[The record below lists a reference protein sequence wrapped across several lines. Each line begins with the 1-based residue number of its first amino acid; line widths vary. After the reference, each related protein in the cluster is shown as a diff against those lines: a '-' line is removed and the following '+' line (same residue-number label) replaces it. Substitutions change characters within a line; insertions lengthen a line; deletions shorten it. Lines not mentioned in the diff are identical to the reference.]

1 MSENLRK
8 YFTTGEFAKI
18 CHVKKQTLFHYDE
31 IGLLTPEIKTAKGY
45 RYYSYQ
51 QYEVF
56 AVIELLKELKMPLKE
71 IRAFLQ
77 NKTPIESIELLEQQA
92 KLIEKKI
99 QNLTHLRE
107 ILDTKVAITKNALQ
121 TDFESISLVHSE
133 EELLLISESTL
144 DTTDKEFLNSV
155 SNFINYSDNYEL
167 YSGHPI
173 GAILHKDKM
182 IARDFEN
189 YSFLYTKMKRDWQ
202 GENIW
207 TKPSSFYIVGYHIGD
222 EVNIF
227 ETYDKLIAY
236 SKEHQLQLNGYSYE
250 EYILDA
256 VSVNNLDNY
265 VTKIMIEVKKS

>member
-92 KLIEKKI
+92 KFIEKKI

-182 IARDFEN
+182 ITRDFEN
-189 YSFLYTKMKRDWQ
+189 YSFLYTKMKKDWQ

>member
-18 CHVKKQTLFHYDE
+18 CHIKKQTLFHYDE

-92 KLIEKKI
+92 QLIEKKI

-107 ILDTKVAITKNALQ
+107 ILNKKVAITKNALQ

-189 YSFLYTKMKRDWQ
+189 YSFLYTKMNKDWQ
-202 GENIW
+202 GENTW

-236 SKEHQLQLNGYSYE
+236 SKEYQLQLNGYSYE

-265 VTKIMIEVKKS
+265 VTKIMIEVKKN

>member
-18 CHVKKQTLFHYDE
+18 CHIKKQTLFHYDE

-92 KLIEKKI
+92 QLIEKKI
-99 QNLTHLRE
+99 ENLTHLQE
-107 ILDTKVAITKNALQ
+107 ILDTKIAITKNALQ
-121 TDFESISLVHSE
+121 TDLESISLVYSE
-133 EELLLISESTL
+133 EELLLRSDSTL
-144 DTTDKEFLNSV
+144 DTTDKEFLKSV

-173 GAILHKDKM
+173 GAILHKDK
-182 IARDFEN
+182 ILERDFEN
-189 YSFLYTKMKRDWQ
+189 YSFLYTKMKKGWK

-207 TKPSSFYIVGYHIGD
+207 SKQSGFYIVGYHIGD

-227 ETYDKLIAY
+227 ETYDRLIAY
-236 SKEHQLQLNGYSYE
+236 SIEHQLQLKGYSYE

-256 VSVNNLDNY
+256 VSVNGIDNY
-265 VTKIMIEVKKS
+265 VTKIMIEVEKS